1 MNYYITRYTGTSK
14 DAGTKAPKDINAIC
28 HRNGWT
34 ELPFIQPD
42 KSSKPLTKAVINI
55 KNWANLLSKVKSGDT
70 VLYQHPMYFGTK
82 FTDKALP
89 LLKKKGVKTVALIHD
104 LESLRNLT
112 ANKKADEASYQ
123 YADLVLLKKFD
134 VVIAHNIK
142 KKKYLVEKG
151 IDGEKVVCLEI
162 FDYLFEGEPKPHK
175 LSMQVA
181 VAGNLDPQKCSYIY
195 DMAVHNPEITV
206 NLYGGNFDNKNTQRN
221 VTYCGSYSP
230 EEIPGVIDAAFGVVW
245 DGTSSDSCVGN
256 TGEYL
261 KYNNPHKTSLYMVAG
276 LPVIVWDQAA
286 IAEFVVNNGVGIA
299 VSSLND
305 LASTLQEITEQ
316 EYEKM
321 RSNAVQV
328 GVRLKSG
335 DYLKKAFLELDIR

>member
-1 MNYYITRYTGTSK
+1 M
-14 DAGTKAPKDINAIC
+14 
-28 HRNGWT
+28 
-34 ELPFIQPD
+34 
-42 KSSKPLTKAVINI
+42 
-55 KNWANLLSKVKSGDT
+55 
-70 VLYQHPMYFGTK
+70 
-82 FTDKALP
+82 
-89 LLKKKGVKTVALIHD
+89 
-104 LESLRNLT
+104 
-112 ANKKADEASYQ
+112 
-123 YADLVLLKKFD
+123 
-134 VVIAHNIK
+134 
-142 KKKYLVEKG
+142 
-151 IDGEKVVCLEI
+151 
-162 FDYLFEGEPKPHK
+162 
-175 LSMQVA
+175 
-181 VAGNLDPQKCSYIY
+181 
-195 DMAVHNPEITV
+195 
-206 NLYGGNFDNKNTQRN
+206 
-221 VTYCGSYSP
+221 
-230 EEIPGVIDAAFGVVW
+230 W

>member
-1 MNYYITRYTGTSK
+1 M
-14 DAGTKAPKDINAIC
+14 
-28 HRNGWT
+28 
-34 ELPFIQPD
+34 
-42 KSSKPLTKAVINI
+42 
-55 KNWANLLSKVKSGDT
+55 
-70 VLYQHPMYFGTK
+70 
-82 FTDKALP
+82 
-89 LLKKKGVKTVALIHD
+89 
-104 LESLRNLT
+104 
-112 ANKKADEASYQ
+112 
-123 YADLVLLKKFD
+123 
-134 VVIAHNIK
+134 
-142 KKKYLVEKG
+142 KKYLVEKG

>member
-34 ELPFIQPD
+34 ELPFIQPA
-42 KSSKPLTKAVINI
+42 KWSKPLTKAVINI

-82 FTDKALP
+82 FADKALP
-89 LLKKKGVKTVALIHD
+89 LLKKKGTKSVALIHD

-112 ANKKADEASYQ
+112 ANKKVDEDSYQ
-123 YADLVLLKKFD
+123 YADLVLLRKFD
-134 VVIAHNIK
+134 VVIAHNEK
-142 KKKYLVEKG
+142 MKKYLMEHGFAADK
-151 IDGEKVVCLEI
+151 IICLEI
-162 FDYLFEGEPKPHK
+162 FDYLFEGDARPHE
-175 LSMQVA
+175 LSMRVA
-181 VAGNLDPQKCSYIY
+181 IAGNLDHQKCSYIY
-195 DMAVHNPEITV
+195 DMAAHNPDIRV
-206 NLYGGNFDNKNTQRN
+206 NLYGGNFDNKHTQEN
-221 VTYCGSYSP
+221 LTYYGSYSP
-230 EEIPGVIDAAFGVVW
+230 EEIPGVIDAAFGIVW
-245 DGTSSDSCVGN
+245 DGESSDSCVGN

-286 IAEFVVNNGVGIA
+286 IADFVVKNEVGIA
-299 VSSLND
+299 IRSLNE
-305 LASTLQEITEQ
+305 LTSTLQGITEC

-321 RSNAVQV
+321 RSNAMQV